1 VQVDPI
7 KPTWKAPGS
16 KSLILKYDKRVSD
29 FGFSFNLR
37 HYTTACSNQQRL
49 FKLTA
54 LSKWVH
60 HVQAGW
66 SVRALD

>member
-1 VQVDPI
+1 
-7 KPTWKAPGS
+7 
-16 KSLILKYDKRVSD
+16 
-29 FGFSFNLR
+29 LR